1 MWEFGTIPIEI
12 FLAMG
17 IVLAIELPVTWILA
31 NKVNDLI
38 EWIKDH
44 ETD

>member
-1 MWEFGTIPIEI
+1 MWEFGKIPIEI
-12 FLAMG
+12 FLAIG
-17 IVLAIELPVTWILA
+17 IVLAIEMPVAWILA